1 MEETTPN
8 SEVDYDRPENKGPI
22 FVNIQKPDPKEDLGP
37 PQNAAQR
44 HQYSALAAGQTL
56 RGPQEGDIAAQEIVD
71 EQAAKEKE
79 AAEQQQAEEEK
90 KKKEAEE
97 IYLSDP
103 RYALDAGANGT
114 NWTESPFAKEA
125 GAGVVGGVVDAVEG
139 VGSFAESLL
148 TGEGFYNPE
157 FKPTW
162 LQVPDHVP
170 IPENKTALGNIF
182 RMGVS
187 LAVPMGPIGFVGK
200 MGGKLIPKTGKI
212 ASFINKGGRAIKANQ
227 YVPKFLKKQG
237 RLKKVGAFAAES
249 IVSDFITNLSLEET
263 LNDQLVEAFPNLSF
277 IDITTTS
284 SDSTPMEKRAKH
296 ALESIAIPAAFIG
309 GALGFRRGFSVV
321 KNIDNGKLD
330 PKELAAEVTQEIN
343 ELTKKL
349 DNMPKDVTP
358 ERLGLEQRLKT
369 LQDEVAD
376 YMETDPVAVVA
387 KAEGDAL
394 ESHKHALNEQIQLDL
409 FEHGLSKAT
418 PAIHPQFYS
427 TVETGLR
434 GTRPGNLYT
443 HMKDMLLMA
452 SRGDYSAGRRAR
464 LVTEATIKRMARH
477 GGELK
482 KQLDAFAEELQKG
495 MELPAGA
502 NVGGLKT
509 NLDGVR
515 QLAIAKYTDIMTS
528 FPDLRKADF
537 DDIRELLLEDAIQV
551 PNIEGKTTKVMNS
564 ANAMALEMMMYDL
577 NAAVADQA
585 MGLQAI
591 AGSTPIKESISSLL
605 TKVEAAFMM
614 NQEASEFAGS
624 LLRARRGDSFITNA
638 GRGLNPAK
646 KQEQIKTF
654 TKELGKLMES
664 SPELTQTFLRA
675 FAETNGEVHT
685 MEALRRYA
693 ADSVFNWRS
702 VLGTRGARSEFVDGL
717 FNTLYNSI
725 LSAPKTLSRAF
736 SGTGLLTV
744 MRPIQI
750 AMGGALTGDQ
760 KMMAKGLHMAFD
772 NMHGAI
778 GEAWKL
784 AASTHNSLIN
794 NKAGPYVNQIISP
807 TERAHWQSLGKIIEK
822 DGNLGELAMYRL
834 TSTIMDFNN
843 NRFVR
848 YPSNFMTTIDAFSK
862 TLIGR
867 QELKARA
874 FEAAWNEGGGK
885 VTKELLQKYESKFKD
900 EIFNNTGEVVDLAAS
915 RAGQEVALQIP
926 LTGKLGELE
935 SLLNRTPILRPFFLF
950 MKTGANA
957 ISVVSKHTPI
967 LGRFNDDVRAILSA
981 SADNLD
987 NVAKFGIT
995 NAAQL
1000 AEQKA
1005 LIKGR
1010 IATGYMTVGAATGLY
1025 TTGRLTGNGPANREQ
1040 RNAWIKSGKWRPR
1053 SIKLGNKWVNYDGL
1067 EPFASFLALVAD
1079 IGDNASTLGE
1089 AGTEEMFRKAGY
1101 IIAMNLTNK
1110 SFLAG
1115 LQPLTD
1121 ILAFD
1126 GARGQV
1132 WAANLTNNF
1141 IPWSGARNEI
1151 ANVINPGLR
1160 EVERDFMTTIAN
1172 RNPFMRGQLP
1182 VQFDPLNGEMIRD
1195 FDFPTRMW
1203 NSISPIQITGA
1214 DNPTR
1219 KTLRESGYDLATTFA
1234 TDSFGNRLNPEQRS
1248 KMMELMGK
1256 EGIEDKLTKLFADPD
1271 VKKEMEHYRKLRA
1284 RGIKGKDL
1292 DDPQNLRIEDAY
1304 FFEEISR
1311 IFNRAKKNA
1320 EVELFQIYPELKEAG
1335 YDTRIKRRM
1344 QGNQMIEQVEQLF
1357 YSTQN
1362 K

>member
-8 SEVDYDRPENKGPI
+8 TDQYRDRDSFAADATASGPLRSKT
-22 FVNIQKPDPKEDLGP
+22 Q
-37 PQNAAQR
+37 AQLEEEQR
-44 HQYSALAAGQTL
+44 MLEEE
-56 RGPQEGDIAAQEIVD
+56 QEA
-71 EQAAKEKE
+71 AAKK
-79 AAEQQQAEEEK
+79 AEEEK
-90 KKKEAEE
+90 ARQEDLARPFTELSREEAFERIKYGMTNPGFDESKATDVEKDILERGRRGPLDSLDTAANTKAGQE
-97 IYLSDP
+97 I
-103 RYALDAGANGT
+103 
-114 NWTESPFAKEA
+114 
-125 GAGVVGGVVDAVEG
+125 GAGYIGGAVDAVEG
-139 VGSFAESLL
+139 IGSFAESLF
-148 TGEGFYNPE
+148 TGQGFNNPN

-162 LQVPDHVP
+162 LQVPEHVP
-170 IPENKTALGNIF
+170 IPENTTVLGKIYRDF
-182 RMGVS
+182 RS
-187 LAVPMGPIGFVGK
+187 LTLPMGPIGFGAKAAVK
-200 MGGKLIPKTGKI
+200 YAPGGAKV
-212 ASFINKGGRAIKANQ
+212 AAFAERGGRVLQANK
-227 YVPKFLKKQG
+227 YVPNILKKQG
-237 RLKKVGAFAAES
+237 RLKKVGEFVGEGL
-249 IVSDFITNLSLEET
+249 VSSFISNLSLEET
-263 LNDQLVEAFPNLSF
+263 ANDALVEAFPSLSF
-277 IDITTTS
+277 IDLTTTS
-284 SDSTPMEKRAKH
+284 AESTPMEKRAKH

-309 GALGFRRGFSVV
+309 GALGFRRGLSVV
-321 KNIDNGKLD
+321 KGISKGDIN
-330 PKELAAEVTQEIN
+330 PKGIAAEVTQEIS
-343 ELTKKL
+343 EITEQLKSL
-349 DNMPKDVTP
+349 PSDATP
-358 ERLGLEQRLKT
+358 ERLGLEQRLKS
-369 LQDEVAD
+369 LQDEVSE
-376 YMETDPVAVVA
+376 YMDTDPEAVVA
-387 KAEGDAL
+387 KVEGDVI
-394 ESHKHALNEQIQLDL
+394 ESTQNALNEQIQLDL
-409 FEHGLSKAT
+409 FENGLTKPT
-418 PAIHPQFYS
+418 PATHPQFY
-427 TVETGLR
+427 TEAERGLR
-434 GTRPGNLYT
+434 GTRPGNLYN
-443 HMKDMLLMA
+443 HMKDMLSMA

-464 LVTEATIKRMARH
+464 LVTEAAIGRMARH
-477 GGELK
+477 SGELK
-482 KQLDAFAEELQKG
+482 KQLDAFATELQKG

-509 NLDGVR
+509 TLDGVR
-515 QLAIAKYTDIMTS
+515 QLAVARYTDIMTS

-537 DDIRELLLEDAIQV
+537 DEIRELLLEDAISV
-551 PNIEGKTTKVMNS
+551 PTIEGGRTRVMNS
-564 ANAMALEMMMYDL
+564 ANAMALEMFMYDL

-585 MGLQAI
+585 MGLHAM
-591 AGSTPIKESISSLL
+591 SDTPIKEGIASLL
-605 TKVEAAFMM
+605 TKVESAFMM

-624 LLRARRGDSFITNA
+624 LLRARRGDKFTQGL
-638 GRGLNPAK
+638 GRAASSIN
-646 KQEQIKTF
+646 KQEQIKIF
-654 TKELGKLMES
+654 TKELGDLMES
-664 SPELTQTFLRA
+664 SPELTETFLRA
-675 FAETNGEVHT
+675 FAETNGQVHT

-702 VLGTRGARSEFVDGL
+702 VLGTAGARSKFVDGL
-717 FNTLYNSI
+717 FDTLYNSI

-750 AMGGALTGDQ
+750 AMGGALSGDQ

-772 NMHGAI
+772 NMQGAI
-778 GEAWKL
+778 SEAWQL
-784 AASTHNSLIN
+784 AASTHNSLIS
-794 NKAGPYVNQIISP
+794 NKAGPYVNQIVSP
-807 TERAHWQSLGKIIEK
+807 TEKAHWKNLGKIVEK
-822 DGNLGELAMYRL
+822 EGNMAEMAMYRL

-874 FEAAWNEGGGK
+874 FEAAWNESGGK
-885 VTKELLQKYESKFKD
+885 VTKELLQKYEMKFKD
-900 EIFNNTGEVVDLAAS
+900 SIFNKQGEVADLSAQ

-935 SLLNRTPILRPFFLF
+935 SLLNRTPLMRPFFLF

-981 SADNLD
+981 NQKDMSG
-987 NVAKFGIT
+987 VAKFGIT
-995 NAAQL
+995 TAAQL

-1025 TTGRLTGNGPANREQ
+1025 MTGRLTGNGPANREM

-1053 SIKLGNKWVNYDGL
+1053 SIKLGDKWINYDGL

-1079 IGDNASTLGE
+1079 IGDNSSSLGE

-1101 IIAMNLTNK
+1101 LIAMNLTNK

-1132 WAANLTNNF
+1132 WAGNLANNF
-1141 IPWSGARNEI
+1141 IPWSGVRNEL
-1151 ANVINPGLR
+1151 ANVFNPGLR
-1160 EVERDFMTTIAN
+1160 EVEKDFATTMAN
-1172 RNPFMRGQLP
+1172 RNPFTRGQLP
-1182 VQFDPLNGEMIRD
+1182 LQYDPLNGEIIKD
-1195 FDFPTRMW
+1195 WDWPTRLW
-1203 NSISPIQITGA
+1203 NTISPIQLSGA

-1219 KTLRESGYDLATTFA
+1219 KMLRESGYDLATTFK
-1234 TDSFGNRLNPEQRS
+1234 TDSFGNRLNPQQRS
-1248 KMMELMGK
+1248 KMMQLMGQ
-1256 EGIEDKLTKLFADPD
+1256 EGIEDQLTKLFADPT
-1271 VKKEMEHYRKLRA
+1271 VKKEMEYYKKLRA

-1292 DDPQNLRIEDAY
+1292 EDPQNLRIEDAY

-1320 EVELFQIYPELKEAG
+1320 EVELFQIYPELREAG
-1335 YDTRIKRRM
+1335 YDQRIKRNM
-1344 QGNQMIEQVEQLF
+1344 QGSQMIEQVEQLF